1 MLYIIIAIIAGTVL
15 LNAYAIGKL
24 IDHVEEMQKV
34 IDYYLEKELKNIE
47 KKKVK

>member
-1 MLYIIIAIIAGTVL
+1 MLYIIITIIATAVL

-24 IDHVEEMQKV
+24 IEHMEEMQKV
-34 IDYYLEKELKNIE
+34 IDYYLEKELKKIE